1 MKKFQKNNLTIAL
14 MFCMLKMKI
23 LSCLHKS
30 NCEKQVIL
38 LMIPNR
44 EERHYHYQKSDKASF
59 IIHAVLECHHIV
71 I

>member
-1 MKKFQKNNLTIAL
+1 M
-14 MFCMLKMKI
+14 
-23 LSCLHKS
+23 HKS

-59 IIHAVLECHHIV
+59 IIHAVLECHHI
-71 I
+71 II